1 MTVVIKSN
9 LQSILRH
16 KFSKYFTQH
25 TQKVGLFFFKP
36 AGTHLTSRQRLQI
49 AYLNAFLPLKLTK
62 MKIAVAKGDGIGPEI
77 MEAVIGIFNAAKLPL
92 EYQYVDMGKWV
103 FDKGFSNGMTPEAK
117 ESIEKLGILFKGPME
132 TPKGKGVKSV
142 NVTARKTWN
151 TYANDRKFQ
160 TLSGVDTVFSKAGIN
175 IDLTIVRENIEDTY
189 GGVEH
194 KLTQDVAIARRYI
207 TRGGSEQVIRYAFE
221 MAQKKGA
228 RRITCG
234 HKANIM
240 KLTDG
245 LFLEV
250 FNEIAKAYPN
260 LKADDIIVDDL
271 CMKLVSRPDLFDV
284 IVLTNLQGDIV
295 SDLCAGL
302 VGGLGFAPSS
312 NIGDHI
318 SIFEAVHGT
327 APDIAGKN
335 IANPTALLL
344 SGLNMLRHLGMM
356 EKAVMIENALLY
368 TLESGVHTGD
378 FGDKAIAS
386 VNTTVFA
393 QAIIDNFGKQP
404 SHHTKPNLKDFDFVS
419 TNRSIS
425 NNPMLLGS
433 NNELHKIVGAD
444 FFIETILQPNALAAI
459 AIQEEKNQLKLV
471 TISNRGTQVWPTGSV
486 FTNLVNQ
493 YLLRFETEDETP
505 LTQSDIINLYSALAK
520 NFQISSVEIL
530 NMWGD
535 KKAYSLA
542 QGQ

>member
-1 MTVVIKSN
+1 LQNVVSN
-9 LQSILRH
+9 P
-16 KFSKYFTQH
+16 FFT
-25 TQKVGLFFFKP
+25 K
-36 AGTHLTSRQRLQI
+36 
-49 AYLNAFLPLKLTK
+49 KLTK

-77 MEAVIGIFNAAKLPL
+77 IEAVIGVFNAAKVPL

-103 FDKGFSNGMTPEAK
+103 FDKGFSIGMTPEAK
-117 ESIEKLGILFKGPME
+117 EAIEQLGILFKGPME

-189 GGVEH
+189 GGIEH
-194 KLTQDVAIARRYI
+194 MLTQDVAIARRFI

-221 MAQKKGA
+221 MAQKKGT

-250 FNEIAKAYPN
+250 FNEIAKEYPN
-260 LKADDIIVDDL
+260 LKADDVIVDDL

-335 IANPTALLL
+335 IANPTSLLL

-378 FGDKAIAS
+378 FGDKSIPS

-393 QAIIDNFGKQP
+393 QTIIDNFGKQP
-404 SHHTKPNLKDFDFVS
+404 TQNPKPSLKDFDFVP
-419 TNRSIS
+419 TNSAITK
-425 NNPMLLGS
+425 NPMLLS
-433 NNELHKIVGAD
+433 SKNEAHKIVGAD
-444 FFIETILQPNALAAI
+444 FFVETTLQPNELAAI
-459 AIQEEKNQLKLV
+459 AIKQEKDQLKLV

-493 YLLRFETEDETP
+493 YRIRFETDASNP
-505 LTQSDIINLYSALAK
+505 LSQSDILNLYAALSK
-520 NFQISSVEIL
+520 DLQISSVEIL
-530 NMWGD
+530 SMWGD

>member
-1 MTVVIKSN
+1 M
-9 LQSILRH
+9 
-16 KFSKYFTQH
+16 
-25 TQKVGLFFFKP
+25 KV
-36 AGTHLTSRQRLQI
+36 
-49 AYLNAFLPLKLTK
+49 
-62 MKIAVAKGDGIGPEI
+62 AVAKGDGIGPEI
-77 MEAVIGIFNAAKLPL
+77 MEAVINVFNAAEVPL
-92 EYQYVDMGKWV
+92 EYQFVDMGKWV

-117 ESIEKLGILFKGPME
+117 ATIEALGILFKGPME

-151 TYANDRKFQ
+151 TYANDRHFQ

-194 KLTQDVAIARRYI
+194 MLTQDVALGRRFI
-207 TRGGSEQVIRYAFE
+207 TRPGSEQVIRYAFE
-221 MAQKKGA
+221 MAKKKGA
-228 RRITCG
+228 KRVTCG

-250 FNEIAKAYPN
+250 FKEVAKEYPE
-260 LKADDIIVDDL
+260 LKADDVIVDDL

-284 IVLTNLQGDIV
+284 VVLTNLQGDIV

-335 IANPTALLL
+335 IANPTSLLL

-356 EKAVMIENALLY
+356 SKAAMIENALLF
-368 TLESGVHTGD
+368 TLESGIHTGD
-378 FGDKAIAS
+378 FGDKS
-386 VNTTVFA
+386 TPSLNTTQFA
-393 QAIIDNFGKQP
+393 QAIIDNFGKSP
-404 SHHTKPNLKDFDFVS
+404 KANPKPILNDFAFVPTNSH
-419 TNRSIS
+419 IS
-425 NNPMLLGS
+425 ENPMLLGQQ
-433 NNELHKIVGAD
+433 NEIHKIVGAD
-444 FFIETILQPNALAAI
+444 FFVESNLQPDAI
-459 AIQEEKNQLKLV
+459 AQIVSKHETEDLKLII
-471 TISNRGTQVWPTGSV
+471 ISNRGTQVWPTGSV
-486 FTNLVNQ
+486 YTNLVNQ
-493 YLLRFETEDETP
+493 FRLRFETDASKA
-505 LTQSDIINLYSALAK
+505 LSQGDIINLYSALSK
-520 NFQISSVEIL
+520 DFQISSVEIL
-530 NMWGD
+530 SMWGD

>member
-1 MTVVIKSN
+1 
-9 LQSILRH
+9 
-16 KFSKYFTQH
+16 
-25 TQKVGLFFFKP
+25 
-36 AGTHLTSRQRLQI
+36 
-49 AYLNAFLPLKLTK
+49 

-77 MEAVIGIFNAAKLPL
+77 MEAVIGVFNAAKVPL

-103 FDKGFSNGMTPEAK
+103 FDKGFSIGMTPEAK
-117 ESIEKLGILFKGPME
+117 DTIEQLGILFKGPME

-189 GGVEH
+189 GGIEH
-194 KLTQDVAIARRYI
+194 MLTQDVAIARRFI

-250 FNEIAKAYPN
+250 FNEIAKEYPN
-260 LKADDIIVDDL
+260 LKADDVIVDDL

-335 IANPTALLL
+335 IANPTSLLL

-378 FGDKAIAS
+378 FGDKSIPS

-393 QAIIDNFGKQP
+393 QTIIDNFGKQP
-404 SHHTKPNLKDFDFVS
+404 TQNPKPSLKDFDFVP
-419 TNRSIS
+419 TNSAITK
-425 NNPMLLGS
+425 NPMLLS
-433 NNELHKIVGAD
+433 SKNEAHKIVGAD
-444 FFIETILQPNALAAI
+444 FFVETTLQPNELAAV
-459 AIQEEKNQLKLV
+459 AIKQEKDQLKLV

-493 YLLRFETEDETP
+493 YRIRFETDASNP
-505 LTQSDIINLYSALAK
+505 LTQSDILNLYAALSK
-520 NFQISSVEIL
+520 DLQISSVEIL
-530 NMWGD
+530 SMWGD

>member
-1 MTVVIKSN
+1 
-9 LQSILRH
+9 
-16 KFSKYFTQH
+16 
-25 TQKVGLFFFKP
+25 
-36 AGTHLTSRQRLQI
+36 
-49 AYLNAFLPLKLTK
+49 

-92 EYQYVDMGKWV
+92 EYQFVDMGKWV

-117 ESIEKLGILFKGPME
+117 ETIENLGILFKGPME

-160 TLSGVDTVFSKAGIN
+160 TLSGVDTVFSKAGVN

-189 GGVEH
+189 GGIEH
-194 KLTQDVAIARRYI
+194 MLTRDVALARRFI

-250 FNEIAKAYPN
+250 FNEIAKEYPN
-260 LKADDIIVDDL
+260 LKADDVIVDDL

-335 IANPTALLL
+335 IANPTSLLL

-356 EKAVMIENALLY
+356 EKAALIENALLY
-368 TLESGVHTGD
+368 TLESGIHTGD
-378 FGDKAIAS
+378 FGDKSIPA
-386 VNTTVFA
+386 VNTTEFA
-393 QAIIDNFGKQP
+393 NAIIENFGKQP
-404 SHHTKPNLKDFDFVS
+404 KHNPKPTLQDFEFLP
-419 TNRSIS
+419 TNSKITE
-425 NNPMLLGS
+425 NPMLLS
-433 NNELHKIVGAD
+433 NQPNEVHKILGAD
-444 FFIETILQPNALAAI
+444 FFIECELQPNEIAKIALKQATDT
-459 AIQEEKNQLKLV
+459 LKLV

-486 FTNLVNQ
+486 YTNLVNQ
-493 YLLRFETEDETP
+493 FRIRFETDATDS
-505 LTQSDIINLYSALAK
+505 LTQDSIISLYSALSK
-520 NFQISSVEIL
+520 DFQISSVELL

>member
-1 MTVVIKSN
+1 LQNVVSN
-9 LQSILRH
+9 P
-16 KFSKYFTQH
+16 FFT
-25 TQKVGLFFFKP
+25 K
-36 AGTHLTSRQRLQI
+36 
-49 AYLNAFLPLKLTK
+49 KLTK

-77 MEAVIGIFNAAKLPL
+77 MEAVLGVFNAAKVPL

-103 FDKGFSNGMTPEAK
+103 FDKGFSIGMTPEAK
-117 ESIEKLGILFKGPME
+117 ESIEQLGILFKGPME

-189 GGVEH
+189 GGIEH
-194 KLTQDVAIARRYI
+194 MLTQDVAIARRFI

-250 FNEIAKAYPN
+250 FNEIAKEYPN
-260 LKADDIIVDDL
+260 LKADDVIVDDL

-335 IANPTALLL
+335 IANPTSLLL

-378 FGDKAIAS
+378 FGDKSIPS

-393 QAIIDNFGKQP
+393 QTIIDNFGKQP
-404 SHHTKPNLKDFDFVS
+404 TQNPKPSLKDFDFVP
-419 TNRSIS
+419 TNSAITK
-425 NNPMLLGS
+425 NPMLLS
-433 NNELHKIVGAD
+433 SKNEAHKIVGAD
-444 FFIETILQPNALAAI
+444 FFVETTLQPNELAAV
-459 AIQEEKNQLKLV
+459 AIKQEKDQLKLV

-493 YLLRFETEDETP
+493 YRIRFETDASNP
-505 LTQSDIINLYSALAK
+505 LTQSDILNLYAALSK
-520 NFQISSVEIL
+520 DLQISSVEIL
-530 NMWGD
+530 SMWGD

>member
-1 MTVVIKSN
+1 
-9 LQSILRH
+9 
-16 KFSKYFTQH
+16 
-25 TQKVGLFFFKP
+25 
-36 AGTHLTSRQRLQI
+36 
-49 AYLNAFLPLKLTK
+49 
-62 MKIAVAKGDGIGPEI
+62 
-77 MEAVIGIFNAAKLPL
+77 
-92 EYQYVDMGKWV
+92 
-103 FDKGFSNGMTPEAK
+103 
-117 ESIEKLGILFKGPME
+117 
-132 TPKGKGVKSV
+132 
-142 NVTARKTWN
+142 
-151 TYANDRKFQ
+151 
-160 TLSGVDTVFSKAGIN
+160 
-175 IDLTIVRENIEDTY
+175 
-189 GGVEH
+189 
-194 KLTQDVAIARRYI
+194 
-207 TRGGSEQVIRYAFE
+207 

-250 FNEIAKAYPN
+250 FNEIAKEYPN
-260 LKADDIIVDDL
+260 LKADDVIVDDL

-335 IANPTALLL
+335 IANPTSLLL

-378 FGDKAIAS
+378 FGDKSIPS

-393 QAIIDNFGKQP
+393 QTIIDNFGKQP
-404 SHHTKPNLKDFDFVS
+404 TQNPKPSLKDFDFVP
-419 TNRSIS
+419 TNSAITK
-425 NNPMLLGS
+425 NPMLLS
-433 NNELHKIVGAD
+433 SKNEAHKIVGAD
-444 FFIETILQPNALAAI
+444 FFVETTLQPNELAAV
-459 AIQEEKNQLKLV
+459 AIKQEKDQLKLV

-493 YLLRFETEDETP
+493 YRIRFETDASNP
-505 LTQSDIINLYSALAK
+505 LTQSDILNLYAALSK
-520 NFQISSVEIL
+520 DLQISSVEIL
-530 NMWGD
+530 SMWGD

>member
-1 MTVVIKSN
+1 MT
-9 LQSILRH
+9 
-16 KFSKYFTQH
+16 
-25 TQKVGLFFFKP
+25 
-36 AGTHLTSRQRLQI
+36 
-49 AYLNAFLPLKLTK
+49 
-62 MKIAVAKGDGIGPEI
+62 KIAVANGDGIGPEI
-77 MEAVIGIFNAAKLPL
+77 MDAVLSVFKAAKLPI
-92 EYQYVDMGKWV
+92 EYEFVDMGKWV
-103 FDKGFSNGMTPEAK
+103 FDKGYSNGMTPEAQQTI
-117 ESIEKLGILFKGPME
+117 ESLGILFKGPME

-151 TYANDRKFQ
+151 TYANKRTFQ
-160 TLSGVDTVFSKAGIN
+160 TLHGVDTVFSKAGIP
-175 IDLTIVRENIEDTY
+175 IDITIVRENIEDTY

-194 KLTQDVAIARRYI
+194 LLTHDVALSRRFI
-207 TRGGSEQVIRYAFE
+207 TRPGSLQVIKYAFE
-221 MAQKKGA
+221 MAKKKGA

-250 FNEIAKAYPN
+250 FYEVANEYPE
-260 LKADDIIVDDL
+260 LKADDVIVDDL

-284 IVLTNLQGDIV
+284 VVLTNLQGDIV

-302 VGGLGFAPSS
+302 VGGLGFAPSA

-344 SGLNMLRHLGMM
+344 SGFGMLHHLGLMEAAIMM
-356 EKAVMIENALLY
+356 ENALLY

-378 FGDKAIAS
+378 FGDRSTKS
-386 VNTTVFA
+386 LSTTEFA
-393 QAIIDNFGKQP
+393 DAIIANFGKLPAHNPKPAIANQP
-404 SHHTKPNLKDFDFVS
+404 PTPTQFKLTK
-419 TNRSIS
+419 
-425 NNPMLLGS
+425 NPMLES
-433 NNELHKIVGAD
+433 EELREEVIIGVD
-444 FFIETILQPNALAAI
+444 MFIESNLQPLAVA
-459 AIQEEKNQLKLV
+459 EKCLNHTADLFKLV
-471 TISNRGTQVWPTGSV
+471 TISNRGTQVWPKGSSY
-486 FTNLVNQ
+486 TNLVNQ
-493 YLLRFETEDETP
+493 YACRFESLADVPVTQVDILELYKRLMQDFKICSTE
-505 LTQSDIINLYSALAK
+505 L
-520 NFQISSVEIL
+520 L

>member
-1 MTVVIKSN
+1 
-9 LQSILRH
+9 
-16 KFSKYFTQH
+16 
-25 TQKVGLFFFKP
+25 
-36 AGTHLTSRQRLQI
+36 
-49 AYLNAFLPLKLTK
+49 

-117 ESIEKLGILFKGPME
+117 ETIEQLGILFKGPME

-189 GGVEH
+189 GGIEH
-194 KLTQDVAIARRYI
+194 KLTQDVAIARRFI

-228 RRITCG
+228 KRITCG

-250 FNEIAKAYPN
+250 FNEIAKEYPN

-335 IANPTALLL
+335 IANPTSLLL

-378 FGDKAIAS
+378 FGDKSIPS

-404 SHHTKPNLKDFDFVS
+404 IHHPKSNLKDFDFVS
-419 TNRSIS
+419 TDKAIS

-433 NNELHKIVGAD
+433 NNEPHKIVGAD
-444 FFIETILQPNALAAI
+444 FFIETTLQPNELAALA
-459 AIQEEKNQLKLV
+459 IQQEKNQLKLV

-493 YLLRFETEDETP
+493 YLLRFETENATP
-505 LTQSDIINLYSALAK
+505 LTQADILDLYSALSK
-520 NFQISSVEIL
+520 DFTISSIEIL

>member
-1 MTVVIKSN
+1 
-9 LQSILRH
+9 
-16 KFSKYFTQH
+16 
-25 TQKVGLFFFKP
+25 
-36 AGTHLTSRQRLQI
+36 
-49 AYLNAFLPLKLTK
+49 

-117 ESIEKLGILFKGPME
+117 ETIENLGILFKGPME

-160 TLSGVDTVFSKAGIN
+160 TLSGVDTVFSKAGVN

-189 GGVEH
+189 GGIEH
-194 KLTQDVAIARRYI
+194 MLTRDVALARRFI

-250 FNEIAKAYPN
+250 FNEIAKEYPN
-260 LKADDIIVDDL
+260 LKADDVIVDDL

-335 IANPTALLL
+335 IANPTSLLL

-356 EKAVMIENALLY
+356 EKAALIENALLY
-368 TLESGVHTGD
+368 TLESGIHTGD
-378 FGDKAIAS
+378 FGDKSIPA
-386 VNTTVFA
+386 VNTTEFA
-393 QAIIDNFGKQP
+393 NAIIENFGKQP
-404 SHHTKPNLKDFDFVS
+404 EHNPKPTLEDFEFLP
-419 TNRSIS
+419 TNSQITE
-425 NNPMLLGS
+425 NPMLLS
-433 NNELHKIVGAD
+433 KQPYEARKILGAD
-444 FFIETILQPNALAAI
+444 FFIECELQPNEIAKIALKQATDT
-459 AIQEEKNQLKLV
+459 LKLV

-486 FTNLVNQ
+486 YTNLVNQ
-493 YLLRFETEDETP
+493 FRIRFETDATNA
-505 LTQSDIINLYSALAK
+505 LTQDSIISLYSALSK
-520 NFQISSVEIL
+520 DFQISSVELL

>member
-1 MTVVIKSN
+1 
-9 LQSILRH
+9 
-16 KFSKYFTQH
+16 
-25 TQKVGLFFFKP
+25 
-36 AGTHLTSRQRLQI
+36 
-49 AYLNAFLPLKLTK
+49 

-92 EYQYVDMGKWV
+92 DYQYVDMGKWV

-117 ESIEKLGILFKGPME
+117 ETIEQLGILFKGPME

-189 GGVEH
+189 GGIEH

-228 RRITCG
+228 KRVTCG

-250 FNEIAKAYPN
+250 FNEIAKEYPN

-271 CMKLVSRPDLFDV
+271 CMKLVSRPELFDV

-335 IANPTALLL
+335 IANPTSLLL

-378 FGDKAIAS
+378 FGDKSIAS

-404 SHHTKPNLKDFDFVS
+404 TQNPKPSLKDFEFVS
-419 TNRSIS
+419 TNKAIS

-433 NNELHKIVGAD
+433 NKEPHKIVGAD
-444 FFIETILQPNALAAI
+444 FFIETTLQPNELAAI
-459 AIQEEKNQLKLV
+459 AMEQEKNELKLV

-493 YLLRFETEDETP
+493 YLLRFETENATP
-505 LTQSDIINLYSALAK
+505 LTQSDIIHLYSELAK